1 MSSSFFALLSRMK
14 YINRWALMR
23 NAHEENLSEHSLDV
37 AIIAHALVLLH
48 NKRFEGN
55 LNPERVTVLAL
66 FHDAPEILTGDMPT
80 PVKYYNEQ
88 VRDAYRAVEENACQ
102 TIISM
107 LPDDLKDEY
116 KDFFFPSEK
125 DSALW
130 KFVKAADK
138 ICALIKCI
146 EEKKAGNTEF
156 NMASESTL
164 RSIKEMNLPE
174 ANCFIEE
181 FLPDFEKTLDELKN
195 NG

>member
-37 AIIAHALVLLH
+37 AITAHALTLIH
-48 NKRFEGN
+48 NKRFSGS
-55 LNPERVTVLAL
+55 LNPERAAVLAL

-88 VRDAYRAVEENACQ
+88 VRDAYRAVEENACK
-102 TIISM
+102 TIVSM
-107 LPDDLKDEY
+107 LPEDLKDEY
-116 KDFFFPSEK
+116 SDFFFPSEK
-125 DSALW
+125 DEPLW
-130 KFVKAADK
+130 RFVKAADK
-138 ICALIKCI
+138 ICALTKCI

-156 NMASESTL
+156 TQAAESTL
-164 RSIKEMNLPE
+164 RSIRKMNMPE
-174 ANCFIEE
+174 ADCFVEE
-181 FLPDFEKTLDELKN
+181 FLPDFERTLDELKN

>member
-1 MSSSFFALLSRMK
+1 
-14 YINRWALMR
+14 
-23 NAHEENLSEHSLDV
+23 
-37 AIIAHALVLLH
+37 
-48 NKRFEGN
+48 
-55 LNPERVTVLAL
+55 
-66 FHDAPEILTGDMPT
+66 
-80 PVKYYNEQ
+80 
-88 VRDAYRAVEENACQ
+88 
-102 TIISM
+102 M
-107 LPDDLKDEY
+107 LPDDLKYEY
-116 KDFFFPSEK
+116 KAFFFPEDK
-125 DSALW
+125 DTELW

-156 NMASESTL
+156 NMAAESTL

>member
-1 MSSSFFALLSRMK
+1 MSSSFFALFSRMK

-37 AIIAHALVLLH
+37 AVTAHALTLLH
-48 NKRFEGN
+48 NKRFSGN
-55 LNPERVTVLAL
+55 LNPERAAVLAL

-88 VRDAYRAVEENACQ
+88 VRDAYRAVEENACN
-102 TIISM
+102 TIVSM

-116 KDFFFPSEK
+116 SAFFFPTKE
-125 DSALW
+125 DEPLW

-156 NMASESTL
+156 NTAAESTL
-164 RSIKEMNLPE
+164 HSIKEMNLPE
-174 ANCFIEE
+174 ADCFIEE

-195 NG
+195 NR